1 MVAAPASSD
10 TASAALRCRRRIV
23 AMTHRAGAGHPGGSL
38 SAIDLMVCLYGSVL
52 NHRPEDPLWDDRD
65 RFILSKG
72 HASPAM
78 YAVLAEHGYI
88 SEEDLEGF
96 RTLGSICQGHVDS
109 KWTPGVDFSGGS
121 LGMGLSFGLGVA
133 MAASLTD
140 SQRATWVMLGDGE
153 CQEGQIWEAAMAA
166 IHHEVERVYVIVDRN
181 RIQNDDFVDEQMRLG
196 DLSAKWDSF
205 GWRVIEVDG
214 HDHASVLSAFQEMV
228 SDSSPAVL
236 IARTTKGKGVS
247 FMENNPSFHGAAPSD
262 EQLVTAMEELS

>member
-1 MVAAPASSD
+1 VVAAPASTY

-23 AMTHRAGAGHPGGSL
+23 TMTHRAGAGHPGGSL
-38 SAIDLMVCLYGSVL
+38 SAIDLMVCLYGDVL
-52 NHRPEDPLWDDRD
+52 NHRPEDPSWDDRD

-88 SEEDLEGF
+88 AEKDLEGF

-109 KWTPGVDFSGGS
+109 TWTPGVDFSGGS

-133 MAASLTD
+133 MGARLQG

-153 CQEGQIWEAAMAA
+153 CQEGQIWEAAMA
-166 IHHEVERVYVIVDRN
+166 ISHHEVERVYVIIDRN
-181 RIQNDDFVDEQMRLG
+181 RIQNDRFVEEQMRLG
-196 DLSAKWDSF
+196 DLAEKWRSF
-205 GWRVIEVDG
+205 GWRAIETDG
-214 HDHASVLSAFQEMV
+214 HDHDSVLAAFEQMV
-228 SDSSPAVL
+228 ADPSPAVL

-247 FMENNPSFHGAAPSD
+247 FMENNPSFHGAAPDD
-262 EQLVTAMEELS
+262 EQLAIAMEELS